1 MWVKILGWKTM
12 LFGPVK
18 IVKGHNTNKSC
29 LREVITLNI
38 KLLFISKTHLFGIIW
53 AFWLQ
58 NLIVINIESITC
70 RHFPFTSS
78 SRQFLTNFLSQF
90 FKAWKTSTHH
100 SEPSSF
106 VNCRRKKYNTSLK
119 SLWIGG
125 EYYHHYKRYD
135 EYHNIVMLPRKSGSL
150 WVKNFLTKCWFWDLK
165 EG

>member
-18 IVKGHNTNKSC
+18 IVKGHNTNNSC

-90 FKAWKTSTHH
+90 FKAWKTSTQCKVR
-100 SEPSSF
+100 SSF
-106 VNCRRKKYNTSLK
+106 VICRRKKYNTPQERSILH
-119 SLWIGG
+119 L
-125 EYYHHYKRYD
+125 YD
-135 EYHNIVMLPRKSGSL
+135 WSTFYTTDLFLSVVIMLPRKNCSL
-150 WVKNFLTKCWFWDLK
+150 RVKNFSTNR
-165 EG
+165 